1 MTDRRAE
8 PPQGS
13 LGYSHADPVT
23 DAALDWF
30 LRLRADPAVETSA
43 AFVAWR
49 DADPSHAEALAR
61 LQRLHASPALYRA
74 TERDAAA
81 FDRTPRRS
89 PQRHDVI
96 LPPPARA
103 VPRRRRLGVAA
114 SLAAALAVLVWLFG
128 PGLWLDWRA
137 DYRTAAGVRLT
148 VPLPDGSEATL
159 DTASAIALD
168 FADGRRHVTLLSGTA
183 YFDVRPDPQHPF
195 VVSADYADVVAR
207 GTAFAV
213 ERAADADVVVLEH
226 GAVDVERRG
235 SATVAARLRP
245 GQKVTARPTGVSPVE
260 TADLVEAL
268 SWREGRVV
276 FRDRP
281 LHAALAELA
290 RYYPGTVLLLNRDL
304 GERRV
309 SGNYRVD
316 DAATAIATLATAA
329 GAEMRRFPGKILILR

>member
-8 PPQGS
+8 PPRGS
-13 LGYSHADPVT
+13 IGYSHADPVT

-30 LRLRADPAVETSA
+30 LRLREDPAVETSA

-49 DADPSHAEALAR
+49 DADPSHAEAFAR

-74 TERDAAA
+74 TERDAVAV
-81 FDRTPRRS
+81 DRAPRR
-89 PQRHDVI
+89 HDAIV
-96 LPPPARA
+96 PPFARA
-103 VPRRRRLGVAA
+103 APRRRLGVAA
-114 SLAAALAVLVWLFG
+114 SLAAVLAVAAWLFG

-148 VPLPDGSEATL
+148 VSLPDGSEATL
-159 DTASAIALD
+159 NTASAIALD
-168 FADGRRHVTLLSGTA
+168 FADGRRHVTLLAGTA
-183 YFDVRPDPQHPF
+183 YFDVRPDPRHPF

-213 ERAADADVVVLEH
+213 ERTADADVVVLEH

-235 SATVAARLRP
+235 SEAVAARLMP
-245 GQKVTARPTGVSPVE
+245 GQMVTARPTGVSPVA

-268 SWREGRVV
+268 GWREGRVA

-281 LHAALAELA
+281 FHAALAELA

-309 SGNYRVD
+309 SGHYRVD
-316 DAATAIATLATAA
+316 DAATAIATLAAAA
-329 GAEMRRFPGKILILR
+329 GAEMRRFPGKLLILR